1 MTIEDFTNQYIA
13 DNHNPWGESPSTN
26 QYRERGF
33 EQRSF
38 GLWMVKAFRF
48 FCPWA
53 LGTVPTRSSYYDDW
67 QPPQTAA
74 LLSNPGGISRSCA
87 IETHWLGKV
96 GSTFFEATEMG
107 VCNTHWE
114 STWPTETCCKLFPSP
129 TPCDPELFFSSS
141 HIWSIKIKNWKF
153 QDSLFTAQYGVSN
166 MFFSAN
172 SRKVTVGPVLHW
184 NFISF
189 GEITI
194 FLDSNPLVL
203 SLHVASP
210 RNCGR
215 KQWRSTSE
223 NCKEISVWMK
233 GLEELML
240 GKLDNL
246 DMWIYKWMFDGYRIM
261 VFVPYLM
268 FGGFGWIV
276 LMCGYMNTCVLVR
289 NIGCLINVWSWYS
302 TTS

>member
-1 MTIEDFTNQYIA
+1 MVINDLESLGVPSFWESSNHDWNPKLERFVPTMPSCVWHGSSFLPRTHLNNAQHPWWLMTIEDFTNQYIA

-114 STWPTETCCKLFPSP
+114 LTCKPMGS
-129 TPCDPELFFSSS
+129 
-141 HIWSIKIKNWKF
+141 
-153 QDSLFTAQYGVSN
+153 
-166 MFFSAN
+166 M
-172 SRKVTVGPVLHW
+172 
-184 NFISF
+184 
-189 GEITI
+189 
-194 FLDSNPLVL
+194 
-203 SLHVASP
+203 
-210 RNCGR
+210 
-215 KQWRSTSE
+215 
-223 NCKEISVWMK
+223 
-233 GLEELML
+233 
-240 GKLDNL
+240 
-246 DMWIYKWMFDGYRIM
+246 
-261 VFVPYLM
+261 
-268 FGGFGWIV
+268 
-276 LMCGYMNTCVLVR
+276 
-289 NIGCLINVWSWYS
+289 
-302 TTS
+302 